1 MIPTL
6 KDEIKNVHHKS
17 LSYSAIQLFVKPF
30 FHLYFN
36 KYKINGYD
44 KNFRNMPI
52 IYIINHQS
60 TFVDALTMVFHDF
73 GRQNVFIA
81 RADVFKKKMARRF
94 LLTVKIL
101 PIFREHDGVDVS
113 IENQVISNQCEK
125 IIFDNK
131 SFGIYPEGTHH
142 GKLYLRKLKKGFAR
156 MALDMAEKSNYEK
169 EIYIVP
175 VGLNYSNLYEGNSDI
190 LVNYGKPILLS
201 DYFDLSA
208 ENKAKA
214 ILKLT
219 NDSFEHLKKL
229 MVHVEDN
236 TNYEFYDAIRKFATA
251 EKINQLN
258 LKYDALENEFIS
270 QNEVLKKAHQY
281 FSENENKKE
290 FLEPIISKYF
300 QINERYK
307 LNFQLF
313 DEYSKKPSF
322 VELSLL
328 LFLLSP
334 FVLISWLHYFLPSIF
349 IRKQVK
355 KIFKDKLFHQ
365 AGKFALGVIFMPVFI
380 LLLAAMLLVV
390 GFKLKFVLLYILIQP
405 FWFKFHRRFENYR
418 QLWNDYRN
426 NAVFKKKNLK
436 EYNEFMALKLA
447 IRNVLKEGKI
457 I

>member
-17 LSYSAIQLFVKPF
+17 IVYTIIQLFVKPF
-30 FHLYFN
+30 FHLYFS

-44 KNFRNMPI
+44 KNFRKMPI

-60 TFVDALTMVFHDF
+60 TFIDALTMVFHDF

-81 RADVFKKKMARRF
+81 RADVFKKKLARRF

-131 SFGIYPEGTHH
+131 SFGIYPEGTHY

-175 VGLNYSNLYEGNSDI
+175 VGLNYSNLYHGNSNI

-201 DYFDLSA
+201 DYYDLSA

-229 MVHVEDN
+229 IVHTDDVA
-236 TNYEFYDAIRKFATA
+236 NYEFYDAIRKFASI
-251 EKINQLN
+251 EKTEQLK
-258 LKYDALENEFIS
+258 LKFDSPESEFIS
-270 QNEVLKKAHQY
+270 QNEVLKKAYHY
-281 FSENENKKE
+281 FSENEAKKE
-290 FLEPIISKYF
+290 FLAPIICKYF
-300 QINERYK
+300 DISEKYK
-307 LNFQLF
+307 LNYQLF
-313 DEYSKKPSF
+313 DEFSKKPNF
-322 VELSLL
+322 TELSLL
-328 LFLLSP
+328 LFILSP
-334 FVLISWLHYFLPSIF
+334 FIFVSWIHYSIPSAI
-349 IRKQVK
+349 IRSQVK
-355 KIFKDKLFHQ
+355 KIFKDKLFYQ
-365 AGKFALGVIFMPVFI
+365 AGKFALGIILMPLYVFI
-380 LLLAAMLLVV
+380 VAVLLLVSGLNPA
-390 GFKLKFVLLYILIQP
+390 FVLFYVLVQP
-405 FWFKFHRRFENYR
+405 IWFKFHRSFEKYC
-418 QLWNDYRN
+418 QLWLDYRTM
-426 NAVFKKKNLK
+426 AKFKQQYPK
-436 EYNEFMALKLA
+436 EHTAFLALKLA
-447 IRNVLKEGKI
+447 IRNVLKEGRI